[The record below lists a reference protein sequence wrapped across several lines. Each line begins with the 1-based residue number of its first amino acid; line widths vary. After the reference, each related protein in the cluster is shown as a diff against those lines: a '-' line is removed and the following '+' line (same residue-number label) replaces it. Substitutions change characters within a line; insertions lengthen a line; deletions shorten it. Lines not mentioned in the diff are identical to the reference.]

1 MQETYREYFN
11 HSTVMFMRENTFTK
25 GLRLIVFSSPIW
37 AQSKGKHHLLD
48 SPSWGSRISIK
59 KKKNSTRAIH
69 NNWPPLVGLKEKPPA
84 SEWQTHLGNN
94 HPVLCVS
101 LSAPACLSGV
111 PGWCGHEQSLF
122 GIQNVGPEHHGRTD
136 WGNAVLCGAP
146 REGKN
151 KEIISG
157 TVSNRYSC

>member
-1 MQETYREYFN
+1 
-11 HSTVMFMRENTFTK
+11 MRENTFTK

-111 PGWCGHEQSLF
+111 PGSCRPQTAYNYRLAPWTGTWKWQSTL
-122 GIQNVGPEHHGRTD
+122 RDRCLMWSSTS
-136 WGNAVLCGAP
+136 
-146 REGKN
+146 REGQEDWIRHSEQQVFMLALVLN
-151 KEIISG
+151 FIF
-157 TVSNRYSC
+157 